1 MFGPDTSSGSPAY
14 GSDAQRNTR
23 YTYLIA
29 RLRNRQMTMEEA
41 TELFSLMQGMLR
53 TSESARLALA
63 RTPPPSSFTP
73 PAPER
78 PAAPVAPAPS
88 GGGSDDFFL
97 LGLLAMGAGAG
108 LLAALARRMQEP
120 GPARERPT
128 KEAPPA

>member
-1 MFGPDTSSGSPAY
+1 MFGPDASSGSSAY

-23 YTYLIA
+23 YTYLVA

-53 TSESARLALA
+53 TSENARLALA
-63 RTPPPSSFTP
+63 RTPAPAFAPPP
-73 PAPER
+73 PER
-78 PAAPVAPAPS
+78 PPSPKAPAPAA
-88 GGGSDDFFL
+88 GASDDFFVM
-97 LGLLAMGAGAG
+97 GLLAMGAGAG

>member
-1 MFGPDTSSGSPAY
+1 MFGPDTSSGSSSY

-41 TELFSLMQGMLR
+41 TELFALMQGMLR
-53 TSESARLALA
+53 TSENARLALA
-63 RTPPPSSFTP
+63 RTPPPTLAA

-78 PAAPVAPAPS
+78 PPTPVVAATPT
-88 GGGSDDFFL
+88 GGSDDFFL
-97 LGLLAMGAGAG
+97 LGILAMGAGAG